1 MRLCIIGC
9 GSIGSYL
16 AKELENLS
24 DVELVY
30 ITDKSE
36 ECIARLEQR
45 LRKVR
50 YAHDIVPVL
59 REVALVVEAASQ
71 DAALYYTP
79 IVLGAGASILIMS
92 VGAFR
97 NDEFREGCYRLAK
110 RKHAKI
116 FIPSGA
122 LAGID
127 ALDAAHQD
135 ALAEV
140 VLTST
145 KPPSA
150 YIGVRWLEERG
161 IDPMAISAPTVLFDG
176 SAREATE
183 HFPQNV
189 NVAATVALVGVGF
202 DRTHVRVVCDPQ
214 ATANRHHLYVRGAFG
229 EFEAETRNVP
239 SPFNPKTSLL
249 AALSALA
256 AIQKVTREV
265 WIGV

>member
-1 MRLCIIGC
+1 MKLCIIGC

-16 AKELENLS
+16 AKTVENFP

-36 ECIARLEQR
+36 ECVARLEKQ
-45 LRKVR
+45 LRKAR
-50 YAHDIVPVL
+50 YVHDIVPIL
-59 REVALVVEAASQ
+59 KEVALVVEAASQ
-71 DAALYYTP
+71 DAAFYYTP

-92 VGAFR
+92 VGALR
-97 NDEFREGCYRLAK
+97 NDEFRESCYRLAK
-110 RKHAKI
+110 RKQAKI
-116 FIPSGA
+116 FVPSGA

-135 ALAEV
+135 GIAEV

-150 YIGVRWLEERG
+150 YIGVRWLEERR
-161 IDPMAISAPTVLFDG
+161 IDPMALASSTVLFDG

-189 NVAATVALVGVGF
+189 NVAATVALVGIGF
-202 DRTHVRVVCDPQ
+202 DRTRVRVVCDPQ
-214 ATANRHHLYVRGAFG
+214 ATVNRHHLFVRGPFG
-229 EFEAETRNVP
+229 EFETETRNVP

-265 WIGV
+265 WVGV